1 MWAIGVDSD
10 QYEEGLYTDTDSAV
24 LTSMLK
30 RVDTT
35 LVYALNAV
43 KSGSFK
49 GEVMTFDLAA
59 EGVGYATTN
68 TKALSQDLIKQI
80 DAEKA
85 KILSGAIKVAPTL
98 EEAKAT
104 PNFPADIKAQ

>member
-1 MWAIGVDSD
+1 MI
-10 QYEEGLYTDTDSAV
+10 
-24 LTSMLK
+24 K

-43 KSGSFK
+43 KNGTFK
-49 GEVMTFDLAA
+49 GEVMTFDLKAD
-59 EGVGYATTN
+59 GVGYSTTN
-68 TKALSQDLIKQI
+68 AKALPQDIVSQI

-85 KILSGAIKVAPTL
+85 KIVAGTVKVAPTL